1 MNTMTPNAFPITVEA
16 TWTEADVIP
25 PRCTKPRDIN
35 HDIEHVVNVP
45 MIDAAEFPVAL
56 ITTNWEGTNDYHSYE
71 GRLYS
76 PYLPNSRQKEM
87 FTAGSDDFSNEQ
99 RISGWSRYRTLD
111 EMHAHIERHYSGLL
125 IVDGKVW
132 QLSRSE
138 PYYEVVVAED
148 GWNGPRNTYLS
159 VTTHGNQAEY
169 THFNANEREEAV
181 AYALSVTPEEKHSA
195 VLERLEADKA
205 TIEVLIPA
213 AVRNTFNR
221 TRAKGEGIVSEYAYK
236 VQRDFERAMEHK
248 GEFVDP
254 EAVGRGEV
262 SYRDYLEAALKH
274 LSEVEEPRQRAL
286 EAERGW

>member
-45 MIDAAEFPVAL
+45 MITADEFPVAL
-56 ITTNWEGTNDYHSYE
+56 ITTNWEGKSEYHFYE
-71 GRLYS
+71 GHLYS
-76 PYLPNSRQKEM
+76 PYLPYSRQEEM
-87 FTAGSDDFSNEQ
+87 FTAGSDDFSTEQ
-99 RISGWSRYRTLD
+99 RLSGWGRYHSLD

-138 PYYEVVVAED
+138 PYYEVVVSD
-148 GWNGPRNTYLS
+148 GGWNGPRNTYLS
-159 VTTHGNQAEY
+159 VTTHSNQAEY
-169 THFNANEREEAV
+169 THFNANEREEAI
-181 AYALSVTPEEKHSA
+181 AYALSVTPKEKHAA
-195 VLERLEADKA
+195 VLERLESDKA
-205 TIEVLIPA
+205 TIEVLIPE
-213 AVRNTFNR
+213 AVQNTFNR
-221 TRAKGEGIVSEYAYK
+221 THAKGESIISDYAYK

-248 GEFVDP
+248 AEFVDP
-254 EAVGRGEV
+254 EAVGRGEI
-262 SYRDYLEAALKH
+262 SYRDYLEATLKH
-274 LSEVEEPRQRAL
+274 LLEVEEPRQRAL